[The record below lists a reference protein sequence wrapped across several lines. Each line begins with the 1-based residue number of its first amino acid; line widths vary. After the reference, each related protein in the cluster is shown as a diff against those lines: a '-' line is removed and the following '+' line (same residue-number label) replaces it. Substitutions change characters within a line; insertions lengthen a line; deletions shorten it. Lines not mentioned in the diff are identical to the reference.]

1 MRTTHWL
8 WILVVGVVLALVA
21 WLRLSSENPAA
32 PAPRMEAPVAE
43 TERASA
49 NESAVTVATDAA
61 RSDTTTP
68 DSARTIAA
76 DARWSVQ
83 VVDAQRRGIAGATL
97 EWQRSDERLR
107 PGSLPK
113 HSWVRDE
120 GLGEE
125 SLRAVLGQT
134 DATGLLFIAP
144 VVRADLVKG
153 AWWVHAAGFLPARVE
168 VVADARWGLPERI
181 EMTAARS
188 VRVCVRHTDGAPA
201 AHANVLSLARPS
213 QRVSERTPW
222 PSLCLRSSTDAR
234 GEGTLTHLEPEL
246 MVWAELDEWQ
256 SLPVYVDQ
264 EQDMVELTLAPTCV
278 VQGQV
283 EWGTQTREDAVV
295 ALKLIAGDRVHDCG
309 GVPVR
314 ADGRFGPARVPV
326 SDGDELYANVDASNA
341 RCDALVVRPLPQAG
355 SRVEHAFRMGP
366 ALWTPLLVYDEAQ
379 QPIEGAHIELR
390 NLQSTGWV
398 IVEGRT
404 NAEGKL
410 RLSGLQAGQVQGF
423 ARARGRAPYTFE
435 IMLHTPGQL
444 LELPLPPGASL
455 TGRVVRAGEPVVDCT
470 LAWWQTGNL
479 TQRKRNAHARDGR
492 FELES
497 LQAAPV
503 WVCATTA
510 DGERSAVIEVDPR
523 LQPEDVVLEL
533 TQGRE
538 LHGRVVDQ
546 ATGAPVVGAS
556 VRVLSA
562 GPTAPLTGYGR
573 AVTSGVDGHYRL
585 SSAQAGDTV
594 EASAPGYLTTRVL
607 LTEEL
612 TAGTD
617 LRLQIGRGGALELKV
632 DAGFWRQEAVVV
644 GVVNGPVNELLGADG
659 NKRIEGIVPGPTH
672 AMIEFG
678 YTQLVIYEPFVC
690 QANATAQ
697 LEVDVSRMPLMELSV
712 EPQGAAS
719 PFYRL
724 ELSSPTRVVA
734 RGCKPGQRFRMPMVP
749 LPCPASVYAFDKLV
763 WVGQLDAALL
773 AATNGK
779 VLLPA
784 EAPQIAVVSSA
795 TGSERKSLGLPFH
808 FAAPLGTA
816 AFLQLQPEPDGTF
829 VLPHAAGSALTWL
842 ATDGLGAV
850 AVADRLEVPR
860 AERGVVEMPVEPMV
874 TVSAQLTGDAVET
887 AGAQLL
893 LSHSSWT
900 EPVLSALLSTGAPAP
915 QWQLSRGRYRATW
928 SGAGIWPGAVDIAV
942 GTAPLRVEV
951 AVRALGDLELDLHSS
966 QGTAGAMLE
975 LQDQL
980 TGTAVAQWLAEGRV
994 KGSGHVQST
1003 VQADEH
1009 GRVRLQG
1016 LPSGRYRWRHGG
1028 VGGEIEV
1035 RARTTERYA
1044 LELP

>member
-8 WILVVGVVLALVA
+8 WILVIGTTLVLAA
-21 WLRLSSENPAA
+21 WLWPRSEDQT
-32 PAPRMEAPVAE
+32 APVPSAE
-43 TERASA
+43 ETVSA
-49 NESAVTVATDAA
+49 ALRSSQDESGVPAVSESAQLDSRRTAA
-61 RSDTTTP
+61 GTGRMP
-68 DSARTIAA
+68 
-76 DARWSVQ
+76 VL
-83 VVDAQRRGIAGATL
+83 VVDAQGHGIAGATL

-120 GLGEE
+120 GVGEE
-125 SLRAVLGQT
+125 GLRAVLGQT

-144 VVRADLVKG
+144 VVRTDLVKG

-168 VVADARWGLPERI
+168 VVAEARWGLPERI

-188 VRVCVRHTDGAPA
+188 VRVRVRHTDGAPA

-295 ALKLIAGDRVHDCG
+295 ALKLIDGDRVHDCG
-309 GVPVR
+309 GMPVR
-314 ADGRFGPARVPV
+314 PDGRFGPVRVPV
-326 SDGDELYANVDASNA
+326 TVGEELYANVDASNA
-341 RCDALVVRPLPQAG
+341 RCDALVMRPMPQAG
-355 SRVEHAFRMGP
+355 SVVEHVFRMSA

-523 LQPEDVVLEL
+523 LQQEDVVLEL
-533 TQGRE
+533 MQGRE

-546 ATGAPVVGAS
+546 ATGTPVADAS

-585 SSAQAGDTV
+585 PSVQAGDTV

-607 LTEEL
+607 LTEEM
-612 TAGTD
+612 TRGTD
-617 LRLQIGRGGALELKV
+617 LRLQIGRGGELELKV

-659 NKRIEGIVPGPTH
+659 TKRIEGIVPGPTH

-763 WVGQLDAALL
+763 WVGQLDAAML

-784 EAPQIAVVSSA
+784 ESPQIAVVSSA

-816 AFLQLQPEPDGTF
+816 AFLQLLPEPDGTF

-842 ATDGLGAV
+842 ATDGLSAV
-850 AVADRLEVPR
+850 AAVDRLEVPR
-860 AERGVVEMPVEPMV
+860 ADRGVVEMPVEPMV
-874 TVSAQLTGDAVET
+874 TVSAQLSGDAVET

-893 LSHSSWT
+893 LAHSSWT

-951 AVRALGDLELDLHSS
+951 AVRALGDLDLDLHSS

-1016 LPSGRYRWRHGG
+1016 LPSGRYRWRHGE